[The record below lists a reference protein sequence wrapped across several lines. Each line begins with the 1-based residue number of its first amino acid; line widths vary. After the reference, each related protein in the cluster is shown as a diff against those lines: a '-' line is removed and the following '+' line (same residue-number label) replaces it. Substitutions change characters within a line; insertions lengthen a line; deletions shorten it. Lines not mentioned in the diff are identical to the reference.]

1 MRVKDHIDK
10 ISWSFANRFIYLIW
24 GFVNLLII
32 AFTDPS
38 NFGKYF
44 LFTQLITFLAS
55 VSDSFSLQGIIQ
67 FGKKIEDR
75 PKTNSIA
82 MLLQSFFLLVIPIL
96 LFLFRHQFAGLLND
110 NRFVEISYFL
120 PLISVFVIPRI
131 FAYKVLAR
139 DLNYKKSFFIDAI
152 NFGVMTLVIIYYVVT
167 VKFLY
172 FNDLIISYM
181 IGGICSGIYSAYIL
195 IKYNTFGIKGN
206 ISFKKY
212 LNFAFPWTI
221 HAIFYS
227 SIKYLDV
234 YAISFA
240 INSSESTKIVG
251 IYGSAKTLF
260 KVFEQL
266 SDGVSAL
273 VYPSA
278 IKNIEHKD
286 KIQSI
291 MTKSTSFILVLN
303 FAVFLILQLGF
314 ADFLIYNF
322 LPIKFHLASNYFKI
336 MLFAALFLPFSSLNM
351 ILTALNKIKSV
362 VIVSIMAS
370 ICSLIFI
377 FVISGTGNF
386 QLVSFGIVLYYMI
399 IGLSSLFLVKR
410 EIGFPISNIFR
421 AIPDTKNFIKELR
434 KK

>member
-32 AFTDPS
+32 GYTDPS

-67 FGKKIEDR
+67 FGKKSEDR

-82 MLLQSFFLLVIPIL
+82 MLLQSFFLLIIPII
-96 LFLFRHQFAGLLND
+96 LFIFRHEFADLMND
-110 NRFVEISYFL
+110 SRFIEISYFL
-120 PLISVFVIPRI
+120 PLISIFVIPRI
-131 FAYKVLAR
+131 FAYKILAR

-152 NFGVMTLVIIYYVVT
+152 NFGVMTIVIIYYIIT
-167 VKFLY
+167 ARFLY
-172 FNDLIISYM
+172 FNDLLISYM
-181 IGGICSGIYSAYIL
+181 IGGVSSGIYATYIL
-195 IKYNTFGIKGN
+195 IRYSTFGLRGN
-206 ISFKKY
+206 ITLKKY

-278 IKNIEHKD
+278 VKNIDYKD
-286 KIQSI
+286 KVSSI

-303 FAVFLILQLGF
+303 FVIFLILQLGL
-314 ADFLIYNF
+314 ADFIIFNF
-322 LPIKFHLASNYFKI
+322 LPLKFHVASNYFKI

-362 VIVSIMAS
+362 VIISIMAS
-370 ICSLIFI
+370 ISSLIFI
-377 FVISGTGNF
+377 FVISGTGDYK
-386 QLVSFGIVLYYMI
+386 LVSLGVVIYYII
-399 IGLSSLFLVKR
+399 IGLSSLYLVKK
-410 EIGFPISNIFR
+410 EIGFPIKNIFR
-421 AIPDTKNFIKELR
+421 AIPDTLNFVKEFRR
-434 KK
+434 K